1 MSTYKPSEE
10 MMDLIYERVECEC
23 GCTGTVVRVYGNGSA
38 TYCFDCL
45 RLIEST
51 LDGIRRV
58 EE

>member
-1 MSTYKPSEE
+1 MS
-10 MMDLIYERVECEC
+10 C
-23 GCTGTVVRVYGNGSA
+23 GCGCNGTIVRVYGNGSA

>member
-1 MSTYKPSEE
+1 MN
-10 MMDLIYERVECEC
+10 CEC
-23 GCTGTVVRVYGNGSA
+23 GCGSTVVRIYANGSA

-45 RLIEST
+45 KLREST